1 MALNHAF
8 ENDESTLICPECY
21 TSQVVTVRSERGD
34 PRNVPLILHWDAF
47 QGFGISGPSRSVG
60 SFEYQYACLDK
71 SERIRRERTHVL
83 VFVPNERLQNSPLF
97 IQAFLEKIV
106 DEVEE
111 SFINGTHQSLT
122 LISRY

>member
-1 MALNHAF
+1 M
-8 ENDESTLICPECY
+8 
-21 TSQVVTVRSERGD
+21 
-34 PRNVPLILHWDAF
+34 PRQIGEDSPN
-47 QGFGISGPSRSVG
+47 
-60 SFEYQYACLDK
+60 
-71 SERIRRERTHVL
+71 VL